1 MLHKPAILNEGM
13 CLKEHVAPDCINA
26 RLIKSYIRDNCRNSV
41 YLTLSVDFLTFDK
54 MAPSSATITFHVPS
68 SGHSFRAKLLAD
80 ENPDVV
86 QQVLAQLPFK
96 SVLGHV
102 VIAGETF
109 WTPTRIVHLG
119 RNHMVQRHLGAVYL
133 NAPGQSICITYGKI
147 TESAKINKFAEVFEE
162 DLPKLEEIGKLVYQ
176 QTVTQ
181 PRHTL
186 MEVQI
191 SSESYSHIKLP
202 EANPVAALSTSPKN
216 HWLAVKSIIEG
227 EIDRVWLEEPAEIQK
242 IRWGVIDSGAG
253 SGNQYFTVL
262 VHLEAYLMVVGGDVM
277 SRFLKI
283 AQYEDVQ
290 LPTLNRITKEFLV
303 ENFDLFE
310 FMADLG
316 LENMF
321 RIGQLYSN
329 ALETLA
335 TKEEYIQLTSAMLTY
350 VNRMHRWT
358 YFMFPW
364 HLGVAFPKR
373 TPAEIRSFSNIV
385 TAGLN

>member
-1 MLHKPAILNEGM
+1 
-13 CLKEHVAPDCINA
+13 
-26 RLIKSYIRDNCRNSV
+26 
-41 YLTLSVDFLTFDK
+41 
-54 MAPSSATITFHVPS
+54 MAPSSPTITFHIPA
-68 SGHSFRAKLLAD
+68 GPGYSFRARLLQD

-86 QQVLAQLPFK
+86 QQVLAQLPLK

-133 NAPGQSICITYGKI
+133 NAPGQSICITYGTI

-162 DLPKLEEIGKLVYQ
+162 DLPKLAEIGKLVYQ
-176 QTVTQ
+176 QTVAQ

-186 MEVQI
+186 MEVEI
-191 SSESYSHIKLP
+191 SSESCPRLNPSENH
-202 EANPVAALSTSPKN
+202 PVAAPPSSPKH
-216 HWLAVKSIIEG
+216 HWLAVKSIIDQ
-227 EIDRVWLEEPAEIQK
+227 EIDRVWLEEPAEVQK
-242 IRWGVIDSGAG
+242 VRWGVIDSGAG
-253 SGNQYFTVL
+253 SGQQYFTVL
-262 VHLEAYLMVVGGDVM
+262 VHLEAYLMVMGGDVI

-316 LENMF
+316 LGNMF
-321 RIGQLYSN
+321 KIGQLYSD
-329 ALETLA
+329 ALDTLA
-335 TKEEYIQLTSAMLTY
+335 TKEEYIQLTGAMQTY
-350 VNRMHRWT
+350 VNRMHRWA
-358 YFMFPW
+358 YFIFPW
-364 HLGVAFPKR
+364 HLGVAFPRRK
-373 TPAEIRSFSNIV
+373 PAELRSFSNLV
-385 TAGLN
+385 TSGLHN

>member
-1 MLHKPAILNEGM
+1 
-13 CLKEHVAPDCINA
+13 
-26 RLIKSYIRDNCRNSV
+26 
-41 YLTLSVDFLTFDK
+41 
-54 MAPSSATITFHVPS
+54 MAPSSATITFHLP
-68 SGHSFRAKLLAD
+68 GLEYSFRAKLLAD
-80 ENPDVV
+80 ENSDVV
-86 QQVLAQLPFK
+86 QQVLVQLPLK

-133 NAPGQSICITYGKI
+133 NAPGQSICITYGTI

-162 DLPKLEEIGKLVYQ
+162 DLPKLKEIGKLVYQ

-186 MEVQI
+186 MEVHI
-191 SSESYSHIKLP
+191 SSEICSHLKPP
-202 EANPVAALSTSPKN
+202 ENHPVAALLPSPKG
-216 HWLAVKSIIEG
+216 HWLAVKSIIEE
-227 EIDRVWLEEPAEIQK
+227 EIDRVWLKEPAEIQK

-253 SGNQYFTVL
+253 SGGQYFTVL

-283 AQYEDVQ
+283 AQYEETQ

-316 LENMF
+316 LENMSK
-321 RIGQLYSN
+321 IGQLYSN

-358 YFMFPW
+358 YFIFPW
-364 HLGVAFPKR
+364 HLGAAFPKR
-373 TPAEIRSFSNIV
+373 TPAEVRSFSNIV

>member
-1 MLHKPAILNEGM
+1 
-13 CLKEHVAPDCINA
+13 
-26 RLIKSYIRDNCRNSV
+26 
-41 YLTLSVDFLTFDK
+41 
-54 MAPSSATITFHVPS
+54 MASSSASITFHLP
-68 SGHSFRAKLLAD
+68 GPGFSFRAKLLVD

-86 QQVLAQLPFK
+86 EQVLAQLPLK

-119 RNHMVQRHLGAVYL
+119 RNYMVQRHLGAVYL

-162 DLPKLEEIGKLVYQ
+162 DLPKLEEIGRLVYQ
-176 QTVTQ
+176 QTVAL

-186 MEVQI
+186 MEVHI
-191 SSESYSHIKLP
+191 LSECCPRLERPEKHLPTAPSPSSMG
-202 EANPVAALSTSPKN
+202 
-216 HWLAVKSIIEG
+216 HWLEVKAIIEK
-227 EIDRVWLEEPAEIQK
+227 EIDRVWLEEPVEIQK
-242 IRWGVIDSGAG
+242 LL
-253 SGNQYFTVL
+253 L
-262 VHLEAYLMVVGGDVM
+262 VHLEAYLMVMGGDVM

-283 AQYEDVQ
+283 AQYEDIQ

-321 RIGQLYSN
+321 KIGQMYSN

-335 TKEEYIQLTSAMLTY
+335 SKEEYIHLTGAMQTY
-350 VNRMHRWT
+350 INRMHRWA
-358 YFMFPW
+358 YFIFPW
-364 HLGVAFPKR
+364 HLGVAFPHRKS
-373 TPAEIRSFSNIV
+373 AEVLAFSNIV

>member
-1 MLHKPAILNEGM
+1 MASPSPNITFRLPGLGYTFR
-13 CLKEHVAPDCINA
+13 A
-26 RLIKSYIRDNCRNSV
+26 RLLVN
-41 YLTLSVDFLTFDK
+41 
-54 MAPSSATITFHVPS
+54 
-68 SGHSFRAKLLAD
+68 

-86 QQVLAQLPFK
+86 HQVLGQLPLK

-119 RNHMVQRHLGAVYL
+119 RNHMVQRHRGAVYL

-176 QTVTQ
+176 QTVAL

-186 MEVQI
+186 MEVHI
-191 SSESYSHIKLP
+191 SSESCPRLKGPESH
-202 EANPVAALSTSPKN
+202 PVATLPASPN
-216 HWLAVKSIIEG
+216 GHWLEVKALIEK
-227 EIDRVWLEEPAEIQK
+227 EIDRVWLAEPIEIQK

-253 SGNQYFTVL
+253 SGEQYFTVL

-283 AQYEDVQ
+283 AQYEEIQ
-290 LPTLNRITKEFLV
+290 LPALNRITKEFLV

-316 LENMF
+316 LESMF
-321 RIGQLYSN
+321 QIGQLYSN
-329 ALETLA
+329 ALDTLA
-335 TKEEYIQLTSAMLTY
+335 SKEEYIQLTGAMQTY
-350 VNRMHRWT
+350 INRMHRWA
-358 YFMFPW
+358 YFIFPW
-364 HLGVAFPKR
+364 HLGVAFPHRK
-373 TPAEIRSFSNIV
+373 PAEILSFSNAFGV
-385 TAGLN
+385 TLN